1 MVHCS
6 FGCEE
11 WSARKILW
19 VTWSWNTLIQTIW
32 SLLAV
37 VQGQRISKL
46 SSTFEAGDRT
56 SSNLVTGIV
65 ATSAWAV
72 VLVILF
78 LFFSLLVLL
87 RKVRRN
93 AVLES
98 PSRRD
103 PTHALVLRHE
113 KTIL

>member
-56 SSNLVTGIV
+56 ASNLVTGIV

-103 PTHALVLRHE
+103 PTHALVLRHG